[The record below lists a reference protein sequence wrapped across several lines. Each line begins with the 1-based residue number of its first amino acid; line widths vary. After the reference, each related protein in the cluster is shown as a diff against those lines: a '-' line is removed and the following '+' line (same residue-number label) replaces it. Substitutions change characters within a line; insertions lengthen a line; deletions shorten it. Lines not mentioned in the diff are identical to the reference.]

1 MKFSL
6 NFRKF
11 LRVLPKFSTKLASAT
26 LETSMLGTLRMIR
39 AVIHLTIVNAM
50 HSRANLRKVGA
61 ATWPLASG
69 NFFLEREYLLFY
81 SLSVL
86 TFPTASGQVVS
97 LIIMSIYI
105 VYYYIYYII
114 RNIIKLIK
122 RRDIDKRKKGA
133 RNSILPGHLPGH
145 LRK

>member
-39 AVIHLTIVNAM
+39 AVIHDMTYDVV

-69 NFFLEREYLLFY
+69 NLFIEREH
-81 SLSVL
+81 
-86 TFPTASGQVVS
+86 
-97 LIIMSIYI
+97 I
-105 VYYYIYYII
+105 
-114 RNIIKLIK
+114 
-122 RRDIDKRKKGA
+122 
-133 RNSILPGHLPGH
+133 
-145 LRK
+145 